1 MKKTKCKIVWGI
13 FLLCTLLLNSC
24 KDSML
29 SEEIEGTWETSVI
42 TSYDD
47 GTKGHRNDQ
56 LTFKRGQTTNN
67 GGVFSEKC
75 IYEDE
80 IDDEEGNIKYKY
92 TSTIEGTWEIK
103 KGNLS
108 LHYNIS
114 TLEVTLRK
122 KDVEFDWQYVIADS
136 CGSSSIFED
145 GYEQDQ
151 FIKKLKKHSYKELF
165 RYYKEFNKDTDDDD
179 LSYSNVE
186 IKGSVLSFDTSD
198 VGRVEYNRV
207 KNIHPITND
216 EEDKTKD
223 ESDYQHE
230 RGGVIGDY
238 QVSMY
243 YDIDKDNNVSGY
255 YYYGSQGPEKKICFT
270 GKIVS
275 KKSKEQLTLKCENQD
290 IFDGYFDENRSN
302 YTGTFSNINNK
313 KLEFVLYKMR

>member
-1 MKKTKCKIVWGI
+1 
-13 FLLCTLLLNSC
+13 
-24 KDSML
+24 ML

-56 LTFKRGQTTNN
+56 LTFKRGQNTNN

-151 FIKKLKKHSYKELF
+151 FIKELKKSAYKGRF
-165 RYYKEFNKDTDDDD
+165 RYYKEFNNETDNNE
-179 LSYSNVE
+179 LSYTNVE

-198 VGRVEYNRV
+198 MGIIKYNRI
-207 KNIHPITND
+207 KDDTSITKK

-223 ESDYQHE
+223 ESDYQHA
-230 RGGVIGDY
+230 RGGTIGDY
-238 QVSMY
+238 EIFMY
-243 YDIDKDNNVSGY
+243 YDIDKDNNVSGF
-255 YYYGSQGPEKKICFT
+255 YYYGSQGVEKKIFFT
-270 GKIVS
+270 GKIN
-275 KKSKEQLTLKCENQD
+275 KKDSKEQLTLKCENQD